1 MVSGVRV
8 HPRVM
13 RRHPDI
19 SERDV
24 QYAFGHV
31 IRSMRRDGGHE
42 STQYLLVGTT
52 SDGRMIEMLAIITD
66 EGDWFV
72 YHAMTAIN
80 AVLHELGLKR

>member
-1 MVSGVRV
+1 MVSGVKV
-8 HPRVM
+8 HPRMM

-19 SERDV
+19 SERHVHD
-24 QYAFGHV
+24 AFSHI

-42 STQYLLVGTT
+42 PTQYLLVGTT

-66 EGDWFV
+66 GGDWFV
-72 YHAMTAIN
+72 YHAMTATN

>member
-1 MVSGVRV
+1 MVLGVRV

-24 QYAFGHV
+24 QYAFKHV

-42 STQYLLVGTT
+42 PTQYLLVGTT
-52 SDGRMIEMLAIITD
+52 GDERMIEMLAVMN
-66 EGDWFV
+66 EENDWFV
-72 YHAMTAIN
+72 YHAMTATS
-80 AVLHELGLKR
+80 ATLHELGLKR